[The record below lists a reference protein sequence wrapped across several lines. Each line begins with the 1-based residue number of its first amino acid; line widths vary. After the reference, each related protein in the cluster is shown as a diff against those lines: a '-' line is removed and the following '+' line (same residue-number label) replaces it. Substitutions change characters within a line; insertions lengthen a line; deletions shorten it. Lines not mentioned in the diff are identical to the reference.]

1 MHAYLMLFILYVTS
15 CMICHMSKHDW
26 IWRHDIVIVI
36 SYMHIL
42 FHYSLLGLR
51 AINVEMEEDKIKKL
65 FERMDV
71 DKVSEKE
78 CIFG

>member
-1 MHAYLMLFILYVTS
+1 
-15 CMICHMSKHDW
+15 
-26 IWRHDIVIVI
+26 
-36 SYMHIL
+36 
-42 FHYSLLGLR
+42 LLGLR